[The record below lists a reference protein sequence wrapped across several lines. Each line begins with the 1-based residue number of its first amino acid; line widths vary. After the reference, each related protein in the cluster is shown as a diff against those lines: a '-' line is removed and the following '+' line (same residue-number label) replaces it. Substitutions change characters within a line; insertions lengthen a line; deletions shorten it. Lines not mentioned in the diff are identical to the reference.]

1 MRINLVV
8 ALDRLGTIGREG
20 ALPWRLP
27 ADLRRFR
34 DITTGHPIIMGR
46 KTWESLGRALPGRR
60 NIVISRTKSFDPTD
74 AECFDSLER
83 AIAACQNN
91 SLAFIIGGA
100 QVYEQALELDV
111 VQQMII
117 TEVDIDVVGNAHFP
131 NFNQANWHETSR
143 INFPSAAD
151 PKDPSRLLPAYAFVN
166 YSRQI

>member
-1 MRINLVV
+1 MQLTIIV
-8 ALDRLGTIGREG
+8 ARSKQGVIGQDN

-27 ADLRRFR
+27 ADLQHFKK
-34 DITTGHPIIMGR
+34 ITTGHPIIMGR
-46 KTWESLGRALPGRR
+46 NTWESLGCALPGRR

-74 AECFDSLER
+74 AECFDSLEG
-83 AIAACQNN
+83 AIAACQNDPI
-91 SLAFIIGGA
+91 AFIIGGA

-117 TEVDIDVVGNAHFP
+117 TEVDIDVVGDAHFP

-143 INFPSAAD
+143 ISFPSAAD